1 MKKSDRII
9 SALITFGIAVVF
21 SSAATV
27 FAMNYNSIF
36 NTDKVTDVKNVSSSN
51 VEKNKI
57 TLNLGMSDINEGIS
71 DSELEKLNKYNFP
84 PGESPYF
91 IYVEKGAHTLSVFS
105 KDDYGMYTQK
115 VATWSTATGKTA
127 SMTPTGIFTIG
138 EKEEWHKWPAN
149 TYSPYA
155 STYYI
160 TDNHYGG
167 LFIHGPIYS
176 AKRFSSV
183 LGGSVSKIGSNCSSG
198 CLRTEAEAAY
208 FVYAMCPAGTQ
219 VKIVEG
225 SPLGFTPDR
234 KVVLYNQTY
243 QPRLDSFSV
252 NAIHPEKIKFKE
264 EIHTMT
270 VGDEFK
276 PEVVTTPSYARN
288 ISGTWSTNNP
298 SIVKVSGGTIWAVGT
313 GTAIVSLTT
322 SEGGLTA
329 SMLINV
335 KVKGVDTSVEPPDV
349 SGKVTVNNDN
359 ITEDYEPIS
368 ESLIKLKI
376 DGKEYAINQKVAP
389 LLRVLGRKYHITQ
402 AQSCAYEGYDKVF
415 SYAYDR
421 KNGSCSISTVPLLA
435 GEDTICEI
443 TVKNYIDKDLESS
456 KGIKLGDSRADI
468 EKAYGKFYTEEV
480 VDAMENTGSYIRMIY
495 WAGEPNKPGV
505 PYLYF
510 ILDPSGGKVTGM
522 GIFSAR
528 NIG

>member
-1 MKKSDRII
+1 MKKSDSII
-9 SALITFGIAVVF
+9 SVLITVCIAAVF
-21 SSAATV
+21 VFAAAV
-27 FAMNYNSIF
+27 FAMNYNSLF
-36 NTDKVTDVKNVSSSN
+36 AADNTISEISVSGSDA
-51 VEKNKI
+51 EGNKI
-57 TLNLGMSDINEGIS
+57 TLNLGMSNISEGIS
-71 DSELEKLNKYNFP
+71 DSELKKLNTYNFP
-84 PGESPYF
+84 VGESPYF
-91 IYVEKGAHTLSVFS
+91 IYVEKGAHTLSIFS
-105 KDDYGMYTQK
+105 KDDYGLYTQR

-127 SMTPTGIFTIG
+127 SMTPTGVFTVG

-176 AKRFSSV
+176 TQSFSSV
-183 LGGSVSKIGSNCSSG
+183 LGGSVSKIGTSCSSG

-208 FVYAMCPAGTQ
+208 FVYSMCPEGTQ

-234 KVVLYNQTY
+234 KVTLYNQTF
-243 QPRLDSFSV
+243 QPSLDEYSI
-252 NAIHPEKIKFKE
+252 NAINPDKIEFAE

-288 ISGTWSTNNP
+288 INGTWSTNNP

-313 GTAIVSLTT
+313 GSAIVSLTT

-335 KVKGVDTSVEPPDV
+335 KVNDVDTSAEPPDV

-359 ITEDYEPIS
+359 ITADYQPIS
-368 ESLIKLKI
+368 ESLISLKI
-376 DGKEYAINQKVAP
+376 NGKEYAINQKVAP
-389 LLRVLGRKYHITQ
+389 LLKALGRQYHITQ
-402 AQSCAYEGYDKVF
+402 AQSCAYDGYDKVF

-421 KNGSCSISTVPLLA
+421 KNGSCYISTVPLLN
-435 GEDTICEI
+435 GEDTICEVTI
-443 TVKNYIDKDLESS
+443 KNYIDKDLESS
-456 KGIKLGDSRADI
+456 KGIKFGDSRSDV

-480 VDAMENTGSYIRMIY
+480 VDAMEDTDPYIRMIY
-495 WAGEPNKPGV
+495 WAGEPNQPGV

-510 ILDPSGGKVTGM
+510 ILDSDSEKVTGM